1 MLQQHN
7 ATCLLSATNLVN
19 TQTVTPPA
27 QRQHEILETKP
38 TSTATTANL
47 QTLVAAEGITLGPLQ
62 NGGNEQ
68 QQQLAKTNENVAL
81 HSSVPK
87 NKLPATTTFIPILK
101 NGSYNNAQ
109 KQTKNK
115 NNNQN
120 SSQGRQLWH
129 VVRSLDDVKNNDFPD
144 LTTKMKAQILYQ
156 IPSLLTEATTATKWQ
171 QQQTL
176 SKMLHDH
183 IAVQSLLKPIIDLI
197 PKSIKESLD
206 FNSRRRRGRL
216 RPTKVERGTET
227 ETVAAAT
234 ETATPS
240 TSSARAARHRRGR
253 RSNVP
258 ATFVQVNKFA
268 KQLTTLLLTLLLS
281 FLSITFVNKHNS
293 NSNNNNLVLSLN
305 KILKNKNRK
314 KSNPA
319 DDDDGIDEAEM
330 KGEQIPIA
338 NHRQISSHNNKNR
351 NTTTTS
357 SSVFSSNGTSRLLY
371 ALLFFAILLIIPSHD
386 HMVSA
391 AKPKSATQLQQQQ
404 QQHQDHNQQQQQHH
418 NNKPNIAYAAGAD
431 HVQIDKEG
439 MLLTPPSYQGVS
451 SQTSNEEGTEYLTDS
466 EEQLFDDEKQNLN
479 IVEEEDAAEE
489 DMDRGSYEKDGNGK
503 LTKEWRTSIAN
514 KEKNC
519 LWKRLRFKTNKKW
532 NFFKF
537 STKTLYIF

>member
-38 TSTATTANL
+38 TSTANL

-62 NGGNEQ
+62 NGGNVQ

-109 KQTKNK
+109 KQTK

-176 SKMLHDH
+176 GKMLHDH
-183 IAVQSLLKPIIDLI
+183 IALQSLLKPIIDFI

-227 ETVAAAT
+227 ETVAVAAAT

-293 NSNNNNLVLSLN
+293 NNNNLVLSLN

-319 DDDDGIDEAEM
+319 DDDGNDGNDEAEM
-330 KGEQIPIA
+330 KGEQIPIT
-338 NHRQISSHNNKNR
+338 NYRQISSHNNNNKNT
-351 NTTTTS
+351 TTTTS

-371 ALLFFAILLIIPSHD
+371 VLLFFAILLIIPSHD

-404 QQHQDHNQQQQQHH
+404 QQHQDHNQQQQHH

-503 LTKEWRTSIAN
+503 SKTRN
-514 KEKNC
+514 RKNIG
-519 LWKRLRFKTNKKW
+519 FGW
-532 NFFKF
+532 N
-537 STKTLYIF
+537 